1 MCSTQY
7 NTIML
12 QEHPDRAAEMMA
24 YQTAIAKA
32 SQRYKWPSW
41 VIYDATFRQEMAGL
55 SRASWARVDPS
66 IYSLCFTGQAISV
79 ENWCPN
85 CQTLDHTQQTC
96 PLRSRAIAI
105 GGTVAHQ
112 QTKAEL
118 CRRYNRFSGD
128 CKFRMDCKFRHAC
141 SSCGEAHPASK
152 CRAGDK
158 GEDHTL

>member
-1 MCSTQY
+1 MV
-7 NTIML
+7 L
-12 QEHPDRAAEMMA
+12 QEQPDRADELMA

-32 SQRYKWPSW
+32 SQSYKWPSW

-55 SRASWARVDPS
+55 SGASLARIDPS
-66 IYSLCFTGQAISV
+66 IYSLCVTGQAISV

-96 PLRSRAIAI
+96 PLRSRKRSWATAI

-112 QTKAEL
+112 HTRVEL
-118 CRRYNRFSGD
+118 CRCYNRFGGD
-128 CKFRMDCKFRHAC
+128 SKFGRDCKFRHAC

-152 CRAGDK
+152 CRGVDK
-158 GEDHTL
+158 GEGHTL